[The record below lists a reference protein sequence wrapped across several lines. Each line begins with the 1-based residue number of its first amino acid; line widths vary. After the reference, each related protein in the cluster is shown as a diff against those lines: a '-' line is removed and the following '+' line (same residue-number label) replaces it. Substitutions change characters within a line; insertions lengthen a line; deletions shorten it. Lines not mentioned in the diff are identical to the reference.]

1 MVRSYKR
8 KTSTSYTNE
17 ALDAAVKAVKEHQMT
32 HSSQAAKKYNIPATT
47 LFNHISGKH
56 S

>member
-32 HSSQAAKKYNIPATT
+32 RSQAAKKYNIPATT